1 MSNIAQ
7 SYIDFIPSA
16 DWCRLI
22 SLATEKHDYITNII
36 ESDTR
41 PRGQKKARKAY
52 ARFIETVINNT
63 EPLAM
68 AA

>member
-1 MSNIAQ
+1 MSNIAEK
-7 SYIDFIPSA
+7 YLGLIPPA

-22 SLATEKHDYITNII
+22 NLAMDNQDYITNII

-41 PRGQKKARKAY
+41 PRGQKKAREAY
-52 ARFIETVINNT
+52 SRFLETVINNT
-63 EPLAM
+63 QPLAM

>member
-7 SYIDFIPSA
+7 SYIDLIPQA

-22 SLATEKHDYITNII
+22 NLATEKQDYITNII

-41 PRGQKKARKAY
+41 PRGQEKARNAY
-52 ARFIETVINNT
+52 GRFIETVINNA